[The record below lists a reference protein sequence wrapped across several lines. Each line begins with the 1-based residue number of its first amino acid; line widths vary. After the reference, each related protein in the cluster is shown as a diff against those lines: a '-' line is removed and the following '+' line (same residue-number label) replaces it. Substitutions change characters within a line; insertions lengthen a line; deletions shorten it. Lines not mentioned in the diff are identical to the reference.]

1 MSLQR
6 VLNYYVREIADSYVK
21 ENFQRIRE
29 FLRDDPWQKGEFKV
43 FTIEFPSTL
52 TFPATLTPKHFL
64 NFTPRDV
71 VMLSVVDDDGA
82 TITWHYDDFNAETV
96 KVQASAAC
104 TVRAFIGRY
113 EE

>member
-29 FLRDDPWQKGEFKV
+29 FLRDDPWQKGEFKF
-43 FTIEFPSTL
+43 FTF
-52 TFPATLTPKHFL
+52 TFTSATTLTPKHFL
-64 NFTPRDV
+64 KFTPRDV
-71 VMLSVVDDDGA
+71 VMVSVVDDDSA
-82 TITWHYDDFNAETV
+82 TITWHYDDFNADTV